1 MTEHCRLL
9 NGLELL
15 HLTERINCFYTRGF
29 KIVNI
34 SGYHTEIMPPAPIS
48 VKIPRFLLDT
58 TRNSPS
64 IATDT
69 QWNL

>member
-1 MTEHCRLL
+1 ML
-9 NGLELL
+9 NGLGVLL
-15 HLTERINCFYTRGF
+15 LPERIDCFYTRGF

-34 SGYHTEIMPPAPIS
+34 SGCHTEIMPPAPIS

-58 TRNSPS
+58 NRNSPS